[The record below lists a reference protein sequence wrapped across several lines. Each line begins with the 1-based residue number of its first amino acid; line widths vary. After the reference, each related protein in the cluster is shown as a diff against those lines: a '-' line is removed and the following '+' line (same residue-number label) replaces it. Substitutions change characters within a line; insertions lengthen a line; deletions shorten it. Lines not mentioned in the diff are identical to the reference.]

1 MEQDTGTS
9 KLAKF
14 IDKNPRAAFSF
25 GAVLVI
31 IWLAGVTVSLVI
43 FIKDQNQTANEK
55 DAAEIREL
63 KAENA
68 TLRANNITLV
78 RAVEVAKS
86 DALREQLTLKDAHNA
101 ELIAFNKQLKDQT
114 GELAREL
121 DKYRKT
127 AVTTKRFSET
137 VKTLQTQ

>member
-43 FIKDQNQTANEK
+43 FIKNQNQTVNEN
-55 DAAEIREL
+55 DASEIREL
-63 KAENA
+63 KQDIAILRVENIA
-68 TLRANNITLV
+68 LV
-78 RAVEVAKS
+78 KAVEVAKA
-86 DALREQLTLKDAHNA
+86 DALREQLALKDAHNA

-121 DKYRKT
+121 ERYRKA